1 MPLLVLAL
9 AALLGLG
16 FVWLLFAVARAAQP
30 YRDDG
35 GTIAL
40 RHGLLLRAFAVLAF
54 FGAPMVF
61 GLWILFFPPRSN
73 ATLAPIIV
81 AAALLGLAG
90 FLLVWEAFKF
100 QLTVSPTGLDCR
112 SPWKGRFSQTWEQL
126 TALEYSVA
134 NAWFTLKFRGDSE
147 FHVSTLVPGVS
158 RFLELCEGRLKPEQM
173 ANAEAGY
180 RKLGRKWP
188 FGPGPA
194 NVKSF
199 RLPSWVKRTFALL
212 LLLVLVPLVL
222 FVLNG
227 TLLASGETPVVG
239 TLADVEP
246 AAPHGADGE
255 VRIVAYNIAKG
266 FAHHGGLK
274 FASKAD
280 VESRLKKMAAVIR
293 AERPDFVFLSEA
305 MTECGPA
312 DVNQVEFLAR
322 ACGLP
327 HFAFGENYNFGLP
340 FYRVVGGNAI
350 LSREPLAA
358 VANLSLAGRQ
368 PFYVTSNN
376 RRALFAS
383 VERNGQSVLLASLH
397 NDSFNIANNGAQVRQ
412 LLEYIGD
419 RPCVLAGDF
428 NAKPNEEP
436 IRLLKGSK
444 QFNGLYDGP
453 PTFPEKKIRIDYIF
467 APMAWKHLETKVI
480 PNDASDHYP
489 VVGRFAV
496 AKERKE

>member
-1 MPLLVLAL
+1 MPLLVLFA
-9 AALLGLG
+9 AALIGLG
-16 FVWLLFAVARAAQP
+16 FVWLLFAVARAAPP
-30 YRDDG
+30 YRDDS
-35 GTIAL
+35 GTVTL
-40 RHGLLLRAFAVLAF
+40 RHGQLLRAFAVLAF
-54 FGAPMVF
+54 FGAPMLF

-73 ATLAPIIV
+73 ATLAPIVV

-100 QLTVSPTGLDCR
+100 QLTVSPAGLECR
-112 SPWKGRFSQTWEQL
+112 SPWKGRFVYSWEQV
-126 TALEYSVA
+126 TALEYSAV
-134 NAWFTLKFRGDSE
+134 NAWFVLKFQGGGE
-147 FHVSTLVPGVS
+147 YHVSALVPGVS
-158 RFLELCEGRLKPEQM
+158 RFLEACEGRLKPEQM
-173 ANAEAGY
+173 TNAEPGY

-188 FGPGPA
+188 FGSVPPNA
-194 NVKSF
+194 KSF
-199 RLPSWVKRTFALL
+199 RLPRWVKRAMVLL
-212 LLLVLVPLVL
+212 LLLVLIPLLL
-222 FVLNG
+222 FVVNG

-239 TLADVEP
+239 TLANVELS
-246 AAPHGADGE
+246 APHGADGE

-274 FASKAD
+274 FTSKAD
-280 VESRLKKMAAVIR
+280 VEARLKRMAEVIR
-293 AERPDFVFLSEA
+293 GERPDLVFLSEA

-322 ACGLP
+322 ECGLP

-350 LSREPLAA
+350 LSREPIAA

-368 PFYVTSNN
+368 PFYVTGNN

-383 VERNGQSVLLASLH
+383 VERNGQSVLLGSLH

-444 QFNGLYDGP
+444 HFEGLFDGP
-453 PTFPEKKIRIDYIF
+453 PTFPEKKIRIDYIL
-467 APMAWKHLETKVI
+467 APKAWKHLETKVI

-489 VVGRFAV
+489 VAARFGVG
-496 AKERKE
+496 K

>member
-1 MPLLVLAL
+1 MPLLVLVL

-16 FVWLLFAVARAAQP
+16 FVWLLFAVARAVPP
-30 YRDDG
+30 YRVDG
-35 GTIAL
+35 DTIVL
-40 RHGLLLRAFAVLAF
+40 RHGQLLRAFAVLAF

-73 ATLAPIIV
+73 ATLAPIVV

-100 QLTVSPTGLDCR
+100 QLTVSPAGLDCR
-112 SPWKGRFSQTWEQL
+112 SPWKGRFSQTWDQV
-126 TALEYSVA
+126 TALEYSSA
-134 NAWFTLKFRGDSE
+134 NAWFTLKFQGGGA
-147 FHVSTLVPGVS
+147 FHVSALVPGVS
-158 RFLELCEGRLKPEQM
+158 RFLEACEGRLKPEQL
-173 ANAEAGY
+173 ANAEPGY

-188 FGPGPA
+188 FGPVPPKP
-194 NVKSF
+194 NSF
-199 RLPSWVKRTFALL
+199 RLPRWLKRFAA
-212 LLLVLVPLVL
+212 LLLVLGLVPLLL
-222 FVLNG
+222 FVVNG
-227 TLLASGETPVVG
+227 TLLASGETPIVG
-239 TLADVEP
+239 SVADGE
-246 AAPHGADGE
+246 AAEPHGTDGE

-274 FASKAD
+274 FTSKAD
-280 VESRLKKMAAVIR
+280 VEARLKKMAAVIR

-312 DVNQVEFLAR
+312 DMNQVEFLAR

-340 FYRVVGGNAI
+340 FFRVVGGNAI
-350 LSREPLAA
+350 LAREPLTA

-368 PFYVTSNN
+368 PFYVTRNN

-383 VERNGQSVLLASLH
+383 VERNGKPILLGSLH
-397 NDSFNIANNGAQVRQ
+397 NDSFDIANNGAQVRQ
-412 LLEYIGD
+412 LLEFIGD

-428 NAKPNEEP
+428 NVKPNDEP
-436 IRLLKGSK
+436 IRLLKASRR
-444 QFNGLYDGP
+444 FEGLFDGP
-453 PTFPEKKIRIDYIF
+453 PTFPEKSIRIDYVF
-467 APMAWKHLETKVI
+467 APKAWKHLETKVI

-489 VVGRFAV
+489 VSARFGF

>member
-1 MPLLVLAL
+1 MPLLVLAFV
-9 AALLGLG
+9 ALLGFG
-16 FVWLLFAVARAAQP
+16 FVWLLFAVARAAPP
-30 YRDDG
+30 YRVDG
-35 GTIAL
+35 ETVVV
-40 RHGLLLRAFAVLAF
+40 RHGALLRAFAVLAF
-54 FGAPMVF
+54 FGAPMLL
-61 GLWILFFPPRSN
+61 GLWILFFPPRSE

-81 AAALLGLAG
+81 AAVLLGVAG
-90 FLLVWEAFKF
+90 ILLVWEAFQF
-100 QLTVSPTGLDCR
+100 QLTITPAGLECR
-112 SPWKGRFSQTWEQL
+112 SPWKGRFSHAWDRV
-126 TALEYSVA
+126 TALEYSAV
-134 NAWFTLKFRGDSE
+134 NAWFVVKFPDGA

-158 RFLELCEGRLKPEQM
+158 RFLEECEGRLKPEQL
-173 ANAEAGY
+173 ANTEPGY

-188 FGPGPA
+188 FGPVLPNA
-194 NVKSF
+194 KSF
-199 RLPSWVKRTFALL
+199 RLPRWVKRVGALFL
-212 LLLVLVPLVL
+212 LIVLVPLL
-222 FVLNG
+222 MFVVNG
-227 TLLASGETPVVG
+227 TLLAGGETPVIG

-246 AAPHGADGE
+246 AAPYGADGE

-280 VESRLKKMAAVIR
+280 VESRLKTMAAVIR
-293 AERPDFVFLSEA
+293 AERPDLVFLSEA

-350 LSREPLAA
+350 LSREPLTA

-368 PFYVTSNN
+368 PFYVTGNN

-383 VERNGQSVLLASLH
+383 VEWKGQSVLLGSLH
-397 NDSFNIANNGAQVRQ
+397 NDSFDIANNGAQVRQ

-444 QFNGLYDGP
+444 HFEGRFDGP
-453 PTFPEKKIRIDYIF
+453 PTFPEKKIRIDYIL
-467 APMAWKHLETKVI
+467 APKAWKHLETKVI

-489 VVGRFAV
+489 VVARFGV
-496 AKERKE
+496 GK